1 METNEYYMELAIQQA
16 EMAYKIGEV
25 PVGGLIIYNN
35 QVIATGYNKKEI
47 NNNSIDHAEIILIN
61 EASKKL
67 NRWRLTDCIMYIT
80 LEPCPMCAGAII
92 QSRISKLVFG
102 ANNKKYGSFGSVIN
116 LENYYPD
123 AKNLTIEKGVLQDKI
138 SIMMKRFFR
147 EKLKM

>member
-1 METNEYYMELAIQQA
+1 MEANEYYMELAIQQA
-16 EMAYKIGEV
+16 ETAYSIGEV

-35 QVIATGYNKKEI
+35 QIIATAYNKKEI
-47 NNNSIDHAEIILIN
+47 NNNSLDHAEIILIG
-61 EASKKL
+61 EASKKID
-67 NRWRLTDCIMYIT
+67 RWRLTDCIMYIT

-138 SIMMKRFFR
+138 SIMMKKFFR
-147 EKLKM
+147 NKLKT

>member
-1 METNEYYMELAIQQA
+1 MEANEYYMELAIQQA
-16 EMAYKIGEV
+16 EIAYSIGEV

-35 QVIATGYNKKEI
+35 QIIATAYNKKEI
-47 NNNSIDHAEIILIN
+47 NNNSLDHAEIILIG

-67 NRWRLTDCIMYIT
+67 DRWRLTDCIMYIT

-138 SIMMKRFFR
+138 SIMMKKFFR
-147 EKLKM
+147 NKLKT